1 MTQNTQTVST
11 WQRVE
16 RLMDA
21 MLTVEHSEPY
31 PHEDG
36 TMGGEYSDYV
46 YDEDH
51 KFRNLIAAEIDALT
65 AERDEAYAVLQ
76 KRTAERDGYLADV
89 IFNQEW
95 IADMQRRTD
104 LVIAQVAKERDE
116 ARAEVERLRLPAEA
130 WIAYDDYMMCPEEH
144 EAEKFQVWVAAH
156 NAAKSAQVA
165 RAAKEAKP

>member
-1 MTQNTQTVST
+1 MTQNTQTTAERIET

-16 RLMDA
+16 RMMDS
-21 MLTVEHSEPY
+21 MLVVEHSEPY

-65 AERDEAYAVLQ
+65 RERDA
-76 KRTAERDGYLADV
+76 
-89 IFNQEW
+89 
-95 IADMQRRTD
+95 
-104 LVIAQVAKERDE
+104 
-116 ARAEVERLRLPAEA
+116 ARAEAERLRPAAEA
-130 WIAYDDYMMCPEEH
+130 WEAYDDYMMCPKNA
-144 EAEKFQVWVAAH
+144 EAEKFPVWVAAH
-156 NAAKSAQVA
+156 KAAKSAQVA